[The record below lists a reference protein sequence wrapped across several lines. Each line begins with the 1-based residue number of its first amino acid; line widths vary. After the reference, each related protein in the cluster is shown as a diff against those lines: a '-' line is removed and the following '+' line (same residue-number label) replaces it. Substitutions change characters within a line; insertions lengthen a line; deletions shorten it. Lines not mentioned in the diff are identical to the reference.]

1 MARVQFI
8 IPDEERARFA
18 RQARREGMSL
28 SAWLRVAARERLVRQ
43 SKTRRFESEAELAAF
58 FAECDAE
65 CDKLEDPGVEPDW
78 SQHLATINE
87 SRRRGISNT

>member
-8 IPDEERARFA
+8 IPDEERTRFA

-28 SAWLRVAARERLVRQ
+28 SAWLRAAARERLARQ
-43 SKTRRFESEAELAAF
+43 SKTRRFESEAALAAF
-58 FAECDAE
+58 FAECD
-65 CDKLEDPGVEPDW
+65 KLEGPGVEPDW